1 MTLDLPSRAAP
12 PLSPAVEVLLAH
24 ERAIVPQPEPVRQR
38 ALARAREALLP
49 AKVVRYTPRAA
60 WSPVR
65 RLLFGA
71 AAGVSLMAGAAAAYQ
86 MLRRPEPPQP
96 AGPEAT
102 RAVRPASVAP
112 PSREPAP
119 QPIPAPEATPGPAPE
134 ASRRATASGKPDAP
148 PEELRLLVR
157 ARRANTRGDYLGV
170 LAIAA
175 EHERRHPTGR
185 LSEEREAL
193 RIKALVGLKRGSE
206 ARQVAGK
213 FRRQFPRS
221 VLLHKIDDMLASLR

>member
-1 MTLDLPSRAAP
+1 MMLDLPSRP
-12 PLSPAVEVLLAH
+12 LPSLSPAIEALLVH
-24 ERAIVPQPEPVRQR
+24 ERDIVPQPGMVRAR
-38 ALARAREALLP
+38 ALARAREALRP
-49 AKVVRYTPRAA
+49 AEVVRYTPRPA

-86 MLRRPEPPQP
+86 MLRRPEPFQP
-96 AGPEAT
+96 SGPEAT

-112 PSREPAP
+112 SSAESAP
-119 QPIPAPEATPGPAPE
+119 EPIPAPKASSPE
-134 ASRRATASGKPDAP
+134 TSEPSLRARASGKPDAP

-157 ARRANTRGDYLGV
+157 ARRADARGDYLAV

-193 RIKALVGLKRGSE
+193 RIKALVGVKRGSE
-206 ARQVAGK
+206 ARQAAGK